1 MSHIPV
7 LLHEALDALCI
18 GAMGSISIAHL
29 VAEATPALFWLRLMK
44 VVD

>member
-7 LLHEALDALCI
+7 LLHEALTALCI
-18 GAMGSISIAHL
+18 QHDGLYSIAHS
-29 VAEATPALFWLRLMK
+29 AEAVTHELFWLSWAK